1 VHVFR
6 YCRVRVRECVTI
18 IQILSFIELTE
29 NQDHVMLLPISMNDL
44 LYWIVVVV
52 IQIVSFLILEKERKN
67 QKSKSLI
74 KKKKNLIQNDLYLV
88 VIMFRMVIVH

>member
-1 VHVFR
+1 M
-6 YCRVRVRECVTI
+6 RECVTI